1 MKDRKVKTAL
11 KVVHRNDR
19 AQIKRVLG
27 ASGQALLPML
37 ELLEGAK
44 ASIDELMHDSAVA
57 LVEQLLVL
65 AAQELAGAKQR
76 GRADGAVLWHGA
88 QRGVVSLAERQL
100 HVQRPRLRDKRGHEV
115 HVPAYER
122 LRDDAGMGQR
132 VRDILVAGVST
143 RRYAAVLPQAAGTV
157 GVSKSAV
164 SRRFVEAS
172 AEPLAALNERDLK
185 DLKLLVIYIDGIV
198 VHGHHIL
205 AAVGVDEAGDKH
217 LLGLAPGASENAQ
230 VVKDLLQG
238 LIDRGLDA
246 SLSYLFV
253 IDGGKA
259 LRSAIDQ
266 MFGQR
271 AHVQRCRTH
280 KLRNVLDR
288 LPKTEAAQTKAVMM
302 APASGPRVDGPP
314 VLGSRATVNS
324 SSQSVDR
331 CRAGGSPIGGID
343 CSAVPG
349 SGSACCWSLRASLRP
364 RPRRPSAANRAPMGN
379 GSSPSTSCRRNRSRV
394 MRRWRQ
400 GRPPMHRLAITRCL
414 PTGRRGSA
422 PSSARAR
429 ARARTPTPWCSRSA
443 EWPRPQARST
453 PSGRQAGRFTSHRS
467 PAASC

>member
-1 MKDRKVKTAL
+1 MKDRKTKTKKPGL

-19 AQIKRVLG
+19 AQINRVLA

-65 AAQELAGAKQR
+65 SAQELAGAKQR
-76 GRADGAVLWHGA
+76 GRDAGPVLWHGA

-100 HVQRPRLRDKRGHEV
+100 HVKRPRLRDKGGHEV
-115 HVPAYER
+115 QVPAYER
-122 LRDDAGMGQR
+122 LRDDAGIGKR
-132 VRDILVAGVST
+132 VRDIMVAGVST
-143 RRYAAVLPQAAGTV
+143 RRYAAVLPEAAGTV

-172 AEPLAALNERDLK
+172 AEQLATLNERSLK
-185 DLKLLVIYIDGIV
+185 ELRVLVIYIDGIV

-246 SLSYLFV
+246 SLQYLFV
-253 IDGGKA
+253 IDGGRA
-259 LRSAIDQ
+259 LRSAIDEL
-266 MFGQR
+266 FGTR

-302 APASGPRVDGPP
+302 AAYKLKPKEGMAKMKTQADWLQREHPD
-314 VLGSRATVNS
+314 A
-324 SSQSVDR
+324 
-331 CRAGGSPIGGID
+331 A
-343 CSAVPG
+343 
-349 SGSACCWSLRASLRP
+349 ASLREGLQETFTVNALGLP
-364 RPRRPSAANRAPMGN
+364 PS
-379 GSSPSTSCRRNRSRV
+379 
-394 MRRWRQ
+394 
-400 GRPPMHRLAITRCL
+400 LTRCL
-414 PTGRRGSA
+414 CTTNIIENPNGIVRR
-422 PSSARAR
+422 
-429 ARARTPTPWCSRSA
+429 TSRRVTRYRDANMALRWTAAGFLEAQKSFRKIQGIKDLWILKA
-443 EWPRPQARST
+443 ALHRPDEQDHVDQQRKTA
-453 PSGRQAGRFTSHRS
+453 
-467 PAASC
+467 